1 MITLPQTEIEFSEE
15 EHRYTLRGVKLP
27 SVTQI
32 MEVLSI
38 LLYRDVPVSTL
49 NAAADRGTRA
59 HEQVSHI
66 VDYGV
71 VETDEDTEPYIEA
84 FQDFNTTY
92 HPKWVA
98 SEFRVY
104 HKQLRYA
111 GTIDLIAESDD
122 GAVDVMDIKTT
133 AQFHRVM
140 LSVQLA
146 AYAEALASHGVKVR
160 NLYGLQLLKD
170 GRYRFE
176 QVEGDY
182 KLFLH
187 CLAIHNAMEAERR
200 A

>member
-1 MITLPQTEIEFSEE
+1 MIQLPEIKVDFEE
-15 EHRYTLRGVKLP
+15 ERHLYTLGGFKLP

-32 MEVLSI
+32 MEPLSL
-38 LLYRDVPVSTL
+38 LLYKDVPTGTL
-49 NAAADRGTRA
+49 GEAADRGTRA

-71 VETDEDTEPYIEA
+71 VECDDDTEPYIKA
-84 FQDFNTTY
+84 FQDFNATFQP
-92 HPKWVA
+92 HWIA
-98 SEFRVY
+98 SEFRTY
-104 HKQLRYA
+104 HKHLHYA
-111 GTIDLIAESDD
+111 GTIDLIAEAED

-133 AQFHRVM
+133 AQFHSVM

-146 AYAEALASHGVKVR
+146 AYAEALVSHGVKVR

-176 QVEGDY
+176 QIDGNY

-187 CLAIHNAMEAERR
+187 CLAIYNAMAAERR